1 MLHSKWYGHGENL
14 EDCFVSCAS
23 SCMQDVVYNSQAAQF
38 YFFVSCVY
46 CI

>member
-1 MLHSKWYGHGENL
+1 MEKTWRTVLCHVL
-14 EDCFVSCAS
+14 VVM
-23 SCMQDVVYNSQAAQF
+23 CMQDVAYNSQAAQF